1 MRAAPD
7 RAPSL
12 GRGPSGHQAPDN
24 RGGREGH
31 RRAPAQQ
38 RGAGLFST
46 IFGFTVFLFFV
57 LFATQVMV
65 ALYARST
72 ITAVAYDAARRV
84 ASGTPE
90 ADAGSRAAAQMG
102 RRCPPGRCSFDW
114 SRSDADDI
122 VLDVDVP
129 PGPSLIP
136 AIVRQPM
143 GIDHVRRT
151 FVVRREVRVR

>member
-1 MRAAPD
+1 V
-7 RAPSL
+7 
-12 GRGPSGHQAPDN
+12 GRLEPSGPPPD
-24 RGGREGH
+24 E
-31 RRAPAQQ
+31 

-46 IFGFTVFLFFV
+46 LFGFTVFLFFI

-72 ITAVAYDAARRV
+72 VTAVSYDAARRV

-90 ADAGSRAAAQMG
+90 TDAEARAARQMG

-114 SRSDADDI
+114 SRSDADDV

-136 AIVRQPM
+136 AVVRRPM
-143 GIDHVRRT
+143 GIDHVHRS
-151 FVVRREVRVR
+151 FVVRREVQFR

>member
-1 MRAAPD
+1 MRAAGEFLPGRRDEHRAAPD
-7 RAPSL
+7 
-12 GRGPSGHQAPDN
+12 
-24 RGGREGH
+24 E
-31 RRAPAQQ
+31 

-46 IFGFTVFLFFV
+46 LFGFTVFLFFV
-57 LFATQVMV
+57 LFASQVMV
-65 ALYARST
+65 ALYARSS
-72 ITAVAYDAARRV
+72 ITAVAYDATRRV

-90 ADAGSRAAAQMG
+90 ADAEARAAHQMG

-136 AIVRQPM
+136 AVVRRPM
-143 GIDHVRRT
+143 GIDHIRRT
-151 FVVRREVRVR
+151 FVVRREVQFR